1 MSREEACQHFGVQDN
16 EKNRAQTLSELCR
29 RMEEEERRSGLP
41 HCLLVDELPPLTG
54 DTFSSSDWSG
64 ADTRGLRLVLAAQPT
79 TNTTTSSSVTPVPP
93 PGLTL
98 LTLERVFRCTQ
109 RILLLLTHILQQ
121 LESSSTPYGKPSFP
135 LADAGP
141 GHEIP
146 GDLPELLLLPRCSC
160 TSCFTPLRCLY
171 SPHWPT
177 LLAVLTR
184 LHEEGVGMQDT
195 VLMLNPVDQEAKC
208 RAWVEGE
215 VAGQPHLRGLRVK
228 TAPEF
233 RGSEAEV
240 VVWCS
245 GGSLNT
251 TTTLD
256 TCTRA
261 TSRLLL
267 ICQPYSD
274 GGSFHRALE
283 SALQAGLATPA
294 REQATLPPTL

>member
-1 MSREEACQHFGVQDN
+1 MSREEACRHFGVQDY
-16 EKNRAQTLSELCR
+16 KRNRAQTLSELCR

-54 DTFSSSDWSG
+54 DWKSSCDWSG

-79 TNTTTSSSVTPVPP
+79 ANTTSSGTPVPP

-109 RILLLLTHILQQ
+109 RILLLLTHILQHLQ
-121 LESSSTPYGKPSFP
+121 SSNTTFGRPSFP
-135 LADAGP
+135 LAAAGP

-160 TSCFTPLRCLY
+160 TYTYCNTPLQCLY

-195 VLMLNPVDQEAKC
+195 VLMLHPGDQEAEC

-240 VVWCS
+240 VVWC
-245 GGSLNT
+245 GRGAFTNIT
-251 TTTLD
+251 ALD

-267 ICQPYSD
+267 ISQHH
-274 GGSFHRALE
+274 GGIDSFHRALE

>member
-16 EKNRAQTLSELCR
+16 RGNKDQTLSELCR
-29 RMEEEERRSGLP
+29 RMEEERRSGLP

-54 DTFSSSDWSG
+54 VRGHSSDWSG
-64 ADTRGLRLVLAAQPT
+64 ADTRGLRLVLATQPT
-79 TNTTTSSSVTPVPP
+79 GYTSTSSVTPVPP

-121 LESSSTPYGKPSFP
+121 LQSSNTTFGKPSFP
-135 LADAGP
+135 LAAAGP

-160 TSCFTPLRCLY
+160 TVCTTPLQCLY

-195 VLMLNPVDQEAKC
+195 VLMLHPGDQEAEC

-240 VVWCS
+240 VVWC
-245 GGSLNT
+245 GTHCIFPG
-251 TTTLD
+251 
-256 TCTRA
+256 
-261 TSRLLL
+261 
-267 ICQPYSD
+267 
-274 GGSFHRALE
+274 ALE
-283 SALQAGLATPA
+283 G
-294 REQATLPPTL
+294 R